1 MCCKGRKKA
10 LSALNYRIKNT
21 LALEKVYI
29 SEVLLKEAE
38 KREDLEIIGEL
49 KEMLF
54 DSAENLLGGDYV

>member
-1 MCCKGRKKA
+1 MEKK
-10 LSALNYRIKNT
+10 K
-21 LALEKVYI
+21 KVYI

-54 DSAENLLGGDYV
+54 DSAGNLWGGDYV